1 MGPNLAFLINNYW
14 DRQRIV
20 PKLDKFLGK
29 DFWTGMGVTQVNPAS
44 SMIFNIVVDAVV
56 QEVLDV
62 A

>member
-1 MGPNLAFLINNYW
+1 M
-14 DRQRIV
+14 
-20 PKLDKFLGK
+20 DKFLGK